1 MGAKPHKAFQADRP
15 ESGGANKDNMKDK
28 TGLHELDKQ
37 ASSKNMQDAAS
48 VDASA
53 AAQAAGKTGLQN
65 GVESPQ
71 NTQ

>member
-28 TGLHELDKQ
+28 TGVHELDKQ

-48 VDASA
+48 MDAASA
-53 AAQAAGKTGLQN
+53 AQAEGRSGLQN
-65 GVESPQ
+65 GVESPRK
-71 NTQ
+71 TT